1 MIVRKGRPPCLPW
14 GRAMEFKQKTLSN
27 GLVLIGEVNPPAKSA
42 AVGYF
47 VRTGARDETLD
58 INGVSHFLEHMLFK
72 GTERLNSFQV
82 NEAFDSRGAQFNAF
96 TSEEQTVFYA
106 SVLPEYLVDIT
117 ALWAEL
123 MRPALREDDFTVE
136 KNVIKEEIAMY
147 QDTPTFDVVDRC
159 RSLHFA
165 THPCGY
171 SVLGTNESV
180 DALTAEQMREYF
192 ARRYAPNNIIVAC
205 AGSFDWNR
213 FCAVVEA
220 ASGQWRAQ
228 EVGRPLSHFEGTRQK
243 VRADKA
249 NLKREHI
256 CLMHAGVSAQDPR
269 RFAASLLS
277 MIVGDDYGS
286 RFYWELVDKALAEEA
301 TMHYGPMDGT
311 GLFYS
316 YLRCGTPNAG
326 RVVAIVGGIFRDLV
340 AHGITGEELTKAKNK
355 VLSALVLKNELP
367 MGRLGDLGSNWM
379 YLGEYRSIEADVE
392 AIKALTVDDVNHIIQ
407 EIHLDSYTQYSLGP
421 ATGI

>member
-1 MIVRKGRPPCLPW
+1 
-14 GRAMEFKQKTLSN
+14 MEFKEKTLSN

-47 VRTGARDETLD
+47 VRTGSRDERPEV
-58 INGVSHFLEHMLFK
+58 NGVSHFLEHMLFK

-117 ALWAEL
+117 GLWAEL
-123 MRPALREDDFTVE
+123 MRPALREDDFTIE

-147 QDTPTFDVVDRC
+147 QDTPTFDVIDRC
-159 RSLHFA
+159 RSLHFG
-165 THPCGY
+165 THPCGN
-171 SVLGTNESV
+171 SVLGTVEGI

-205 AGSFDWNR
+205 AGRFDWDR
-213 FCAVVEA
+213 FCSVVES
-220 ASGQWRAQ
+220 ASGPWPRQD
-228 EVGRPLSHFEGTRQK
+228 VSRPLHHFEGTKQK
-243 VRADKA
+243 ARADKA

-256 CLMHAGVSAQDPR
+256 CLMHTGVSAQDPR
-269 RFAASLLS
+269 RFAASLLGT
-277 MIVGDDYGS
+277 IVGDDYGS

-301 TMHYGPMDGT
+301 SMHFGPMDAT
-311 GLFYS
+311 GLFYC
-316 YLRCGTPNAG
+316 YIRCGTPNAA
-326 RVVAIVGGIFRDLV
+326 RVMNIADGIFRDLV
-340 AHGITGEELTKAKNK
+340 REGIAGDELAKAKNK

-379 YLGEYRSIEADVE
+379 YLGEYRSIEQDVQ
-392 AIKALTVDDVNHIIQ
+392 AVKGVTVDDVNHLIR
-407 EIHLDSYTQYSLGP
+407 EIHLDSYTQFSLGP
-421 ATGI
+421 AASV